1 MRRCGTRRATCVSM
15 GSYMRCFV
23 AAVVAVA
30 CSNCTGLVDAN
41 LPPDAGTPVPDAASP
56 VPDAGQPTPD
66 AGPVADAGQP
76 VPDGG
81 TSDAGVDPCAN
92 VVCNQAPASFCV
104 SSTVYQSFASPGSC
118 SQGTCTYAP
127 TLVTCASGLQC
138 YQGACVT
145 PPPVCDATTCTG
157 CCNGTTCVDL
167 STQGATQCGKAGA
180 MCGSCGSS
188 TPVCQAG
195 ACINPCATVTCNQPP
210 AAICLNATTVETY
223 AATGTCDPLTGGCTY
238 ATSTSACTNGQ
249 QCAQGACVTPP
260 PQCNANNCTG
270 CCSGTTCVA
279 TANES
284 AAACGSGGAACVSC
298 GSATPVCQSG
308 ACVDLCV
315 GVTCNQLPAPFCFD
329 THTVESYVTPGTC
342 APATGTCTYVPSQ
355 VPCGAGQVCQ
365 SGACVAQA
373 ADSGYNFI
381 FVAPPTVAPEFFGGL
396 AGADALCQ
404 AAAQDAGLPGTYLAW
419 LSTSTVNAKDR
430 FTAARGWVRPDGLP
444 FADSM
449 ASLTALQNF
458 YPPALDAHGKNVGAI
473 ILPTGTLANGL
484 KTSLTCLNWTGYQE
498 MSGPGGY
505 PQAGAGQWTDARTTE
520 ALCARPGALYC
531 LGIDHNTPL
540 TFAPAAGR
548 RMFLSTPWIPSGGL
562 AGADAHCAS
571 DAAAANVT
579 GTFQALLAT
588 STASAGSRFAPG
600 NWVRLDGVSVGD
612 MTTGPLTAPP
622 LLSSTGAYTASSYA
636 WTGAALPTA
645 VALGAAYTCQDWTAA
660 AGSLVDVGT
669 PDTSAAGFF
678 FGSQATCASTLVS
691 LYCLEP

>member
-1 MRRCGTRRATCVSM
+1 MRHAPCNLRKHGLLHALLRRCGSCGGLLKLHGPGGREPAP
-15 GSYMRCFV
+15 RCRD
-23 AAVVAVA
+23 A
-30 CSNCTGLVDAN
+30 CSRRGVPGSRRWAAHAGCGPGGRRRSAGAGRRDLGRWRRPLRQRGLQSG
-41 LPPDAGTPVPDAASP
+41 AGILLRQQHRLSIVRFSR
-56 VPDAGQPTPD
+56 VVQPGD
-66 AGPVADAGQP
+66 VHLR
-76 VPDGG
+76 
-81 TSDAGVDPCAN
+81 SDAGDLRQRSAVL
-92 VVCNQAPASFCV
+92 
-104 SSTVYQSFASPGSC
+104 PGRLRD
-118 SQGTCTYAP
+118 A
-127 TLVTCASGLQC
+127 
-138 YQGACVT
+138 